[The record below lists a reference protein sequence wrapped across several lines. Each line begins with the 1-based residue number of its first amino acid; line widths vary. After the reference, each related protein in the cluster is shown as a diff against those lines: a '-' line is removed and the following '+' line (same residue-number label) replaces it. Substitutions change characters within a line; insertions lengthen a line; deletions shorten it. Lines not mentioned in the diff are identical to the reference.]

1 MNELCDVAYF
11 NWQPLGKSELDPE
24 TLAHID
30 LAKSSRT
37 YDEYVFK
44 CEISQMPP
52 KSECEYGV
60 NRLGRIL
67 TLDTR
72 SGYLLLQE
80 VKD

>member
-1 MNELCDVAYF
+1 MLAKN
-11 NWQPLGKSELDPE
+11 ELDPK
-24 TLAHID
+24 TLTHIG

-44 CEISQMPP
+44 REISQMPP
-52 KSECEYGV
+52 KSEYEYDV
-60 NRLGRIL
+60 NHFGRVL